1 MPQTPP
7 HSCIPPSFINSA
19 ICDAILLVGQP
30 DSLPCLCLRAV
41 MQFLIVSS
49 SEPGNMPTSFLI
61 SCSCLA
67 VLLWLVGG
75 MVVGMVGGMLGG
87 GWLNIEGNE
96 VGARCSTGL

>member
-1 MPQTPP
+1 
-7 HSCIPPSFINSA
+7 
-19 ICDAILLVGQP
+19 
-30 DSLPCLCLRAV
+30 

-75 MVVGMVGGMLGG
+75 MVVGIVVGMVGGMVGGMLGGMLVAMVGAVVGG

-96 VGARCSTGL
+96 VGARCSTGLGFMGRTP